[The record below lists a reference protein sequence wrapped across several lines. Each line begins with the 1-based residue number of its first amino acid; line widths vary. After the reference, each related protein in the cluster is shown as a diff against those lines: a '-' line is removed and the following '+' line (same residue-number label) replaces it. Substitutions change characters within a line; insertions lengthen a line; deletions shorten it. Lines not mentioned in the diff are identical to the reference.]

1 MAREIVFDQTN
12 AREAMTAIK
21 TLVIELLMGGPVAVL
36 IRRPSRSREQEKKYH
51 AMFREFARQVT
62 FCRAVGEG
70 ENVIRI
76 FGQGYQHRYD
86 EDCWKALLVHD
97 FAQERAAMGE
107 PLAKPGRV
115 IPVLDNSGMMITVR
129 ASTTALSREESA
141 AFIEYLYA
149 KGIEYGVRWPASAE
163 EIAAAEREYIASNRR
178 AA

>member
-12 AREAMTAIK
+12 ARQAMTAIK
-21 TLVIELLMGGPVAVL
+21 ALVIDLLQGGPVAVL

-62 FCRAVGEG
+62 FCRTVGEG

-129 ASTTALSREESA
+129 ASTAALSREESA

-163 EIAAAEREYIASNRR
+163 EIAAAEREWINSNRR

>member
-1 MAREIVFDQTN
+1 MAREFVFDQPG
-12 AREAMTAIK
+12 ARPAMMAIK
-21 TLVIELLMGGPVAVL
+21 ALVIELLVSGPVSVL

-51 AMFREFARQVT
+51 AMFREFAQQVT
-62 FCRAVGEG
+62 FCRTVGEG
-70 ENVIRI
+70 ESVIRI
-76 FGQGYQHRYD
+76 YGQGYQHRYD
-86 EDCWKALLVHD
+86 ADCWKALLVHD
-97 FAQERAAMGE
+97 FAEERAAMGE
-107 PLAKPGRV
+107 PLAHPGCV

-129 ASTTALSREESA
+129 ASTAALSREQSA